1 MEKQQRR
8 ASAEAGKRNF
18 RSKRFSRNMERPG
31 GQEPPLRRSHS
42 LHGQQRLRD
51 IRDDDV
57 DDDEAMDWPRRRRR
71 PSESSD
77 AAAVS
82 AEATAAKGPGGIG
95 SYLARQEFGSN
106 DGQAGGGHPGGAA
119 APADSSGYVSHG
131 SGGYPKLQLPVSSAC
146 KLLKALIRQ
155 RH

>member
-1 MEKQQRR
+1 MVRTKIK
-8 ASAEAGKRNF
+8 SG
-18 RSKRFSRNMERPG
+18 
-31 GQEPPLRRSHS
+31 
-42 LHGQQRLRD
+42 LRD

-57 DDDEAMDWPRRRRR
+57 DDDEDWPRRRRR

-77 AAAVS
+77 AAAAVS
-82 AEATAAKGPGGIG
+82 AEATKGPGGIG

-106 DGQAGGGHPGGAA
+106 DGQAGGGHPGAGGAA

-146 KLLKALIRQ
+146 KLLKAVYPSETPMICPL
-155 RH
+155 HHHYNDFKDC